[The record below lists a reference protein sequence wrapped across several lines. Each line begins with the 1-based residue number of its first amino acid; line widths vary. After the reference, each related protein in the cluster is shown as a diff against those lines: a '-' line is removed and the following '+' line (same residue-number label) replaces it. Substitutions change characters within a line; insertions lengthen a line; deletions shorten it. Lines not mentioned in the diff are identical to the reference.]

1 MKLYSW
7 NVNGLRA
14 AAAKGYRQWL
24 AACDADA
31 VLLQEIKA
39 EPAQLDPQDR
49 EPEGF
54 ACVLWNPSKGKKGY
68 SGTATLL
75 RKPPTAHAF
84 GLPDP
89 AFQGEGRCVHTEHQD
104 FHLLNVYFPN
114 GQMSQ
119 ERLDFKLAFYDA
131 FLAYAQELRK
141 TKPVVAAGDFNTAHK
156 PVDLARPKQNETV
169 SGFLPVERAW
179 LDKFLAHGYVDV
191 LRRQRPEGPNG
202 QGAGLDRARS
212 PGLGPLPRGP
222 GAGRQVAAP
231 RRARQGESPCRA
243 PRPGRGG
250 ASWRGPGRSGLA
262 AKSRG
267 RRASAPR
274 PRPAHSL
281 KGLAAVSGCRPRGPR
296 PASWFRSS
304 RCSR

>member
-202 QGAGLDRARS
+202 QGAGLYTWWS
-212 PGLGPLPRGP
+212 F
-222 GAGRQVAAP
+222 
-231 RRARQGESPCRA
+231 
-243 PRPGRGG
+243 
-250 ASWRGPGRSGLA
+250 RSGA
-262 AKSRG
+262 RERNVGWRIDYFFVSEEMADKVA
-267 RRASAPR
+267 RAWIEPEVQGSDHCPV
-274 PRPAHSL
+274 
-281 KGLAAVSGCRPRGPR
+281 GLELDVR
-296 PASWFRSS
+296 
-304 RCSR
+304 